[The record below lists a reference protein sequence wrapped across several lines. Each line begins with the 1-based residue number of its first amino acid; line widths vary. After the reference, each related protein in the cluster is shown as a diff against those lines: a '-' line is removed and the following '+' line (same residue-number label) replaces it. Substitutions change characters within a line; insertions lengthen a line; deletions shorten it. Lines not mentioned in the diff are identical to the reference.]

1 MGSEMHVPDPP
12 DPDDDHLLE
21 ELQGAGGGRRRARR
35 PVALKTEPAEDAM
48 NEEERENAKRERER
62 ITTLKSTDPALA
74 AFFAMKRAE
83 EALDKRRKR
92 TVGAKRRIGG
102 QREGDHVGK
111 EG

>member
-1 MGSEMHVPDPP
+1 
-12 DPDDDHLLE
+12 
-21 ELQGAGGGRRRARR
+21 
-35 PVALKTEPAEDAM
+35 M
-48 NEEERENAKRERER
+48 NQEERENRKWERER
-62 ITTLKSTDPALA
+62 IRTLKTTDPALA

-111 EG
+111 EGEREVETKGKPAVSQSTEFLRDSRFSLL